1 MLSLISDM
9 DMTQYS
15 KDVAGFRCEKNGKF
29 VFVLER
35 QMAHDPQYKIGSKI
49 PGRGKVVECFGRGGQ

>member
-1 MLSLISDM
+1 M
-9 DMTQYS
+9 DMKQYS

-35 QMAHDPQYKIGSKI
+35 QMAHDVQYKIGSKI
-49 PGRGKVVECFGRGGQ
+49 PGRGKVVECFGRGQQ